1 MRHRARGPAREREGP
16 GARAD
21 AQARCPHTAPEP
33 RFSARIPGSQAT
45 PPHCA
50 TAPRASCRENRARA
64 VKSKRFGNPLPPLS
78 SRTGFPTWQNA
89 RRQESS
95 HEAGFASQA
104 ATDLAARLRA
114 TRRRLRMPGK
124 IQPIWLSQFENALT
138 GSSYNLRFGDLNDE
152 HDEPEVGKGSRIGST
167 LPRFSYARIIARKTR
182 FSGDFR
188 VFRAMMRRACDA
200 SMFERVS
207 KGALL
212 FRMFCWG
219 CGDRC
224 RRFSP
229 ARGRLPRR

>member
-1 MRHRARGPAREREGP
+1 MVIPCLRFLRALVFRAGKTREDKNLRP
-16 GARAD
+16 SR
-21 AQARCPHTAPEP
+21 RRLEP
-33 RFSARIPGSQAT
+33 LQGCQTDRS
-45 PPHCA
+45 
-50 TAPRASCRENRARA
+50 
-64 VKSKRFGNPLPPLS
+64 LP
-78 SRTGFPTWQNA
+78 
-89 RRQESS
+89 

-167 LPRFSYARIIARKTR
+167 LPRFSYARIIARKTC